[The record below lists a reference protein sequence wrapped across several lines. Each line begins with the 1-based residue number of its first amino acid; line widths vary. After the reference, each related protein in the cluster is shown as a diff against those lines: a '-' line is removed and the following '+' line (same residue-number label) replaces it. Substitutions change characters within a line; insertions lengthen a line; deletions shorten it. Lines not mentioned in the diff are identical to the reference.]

1 MTANKLKETGE
12 EGRRYVK
19 ESSLTPYTTYFFLV
33 FSLNIFERDGKYTE
47 ERQGT

>member
-19 ESSLTPYTTYFFLV
+19 ESSLTLYAIFFLV
-33 FSLNIFERDGKYTE
+33 FSLNTVERDGKHTE